1 MSVDVLSCVASP
13 VFFSSF
19 MRTATATPPLS
30 RSPAKSVEHF
40 ARQSFQHCP
49 GRALAR
55 QQPKLRSR
63 LQKFPFDLSRDFLL
77 LRRSLQCCC
86 SRAPSNTS
94 VKRCVHERAAA
105 GEESTNP
112 QWVDQHATRVRYSNP
127 SVTLS
132 IALFIINA

>member
-1 MSVDVLSCVASP
+1 
-13 VFFSSF
+13 

-30 RSPAKSVEHF
+30 RSPEKSVEEF
-40 ARQSFQHCP
+40 ARQSLQRCP

-63 LQKFPFDLSRDFLL
+63 LQKFSFDSSRGFLL
-77 LRRSLQCCC
+77 LRPSLQCCC

-105 GEESTNP
+105 GEESANP
-112 QWVDQHATRVRYSNP
+112 QWVGQHATRVRYSNP